1 MKQYLI
7 PFLVGVAL
15 IACGIVTF
23 QIGKAGG
30 YQRGYNEA
38 LNLPHKPDTVWK
50 VDTHFVD
57 RPVEKWR
64 EKIKEYYVEVP
75 AWDTVT
81 VHDTLWLRMQAER
94 VEYAGEDYRAT
105 ISGIEPKLESIAVFP
120 KTAYISNT
128 VVQKKKWSFGV
139 TAGPGAFFNGKDV
152 QFGVGA
158 VVGFGY
164 NF

>member
-50 VDTHFVD
+50 VDTHFVYQ
-57 RPVEKWR
+57 PVEVVKWKDR
-64 EKIKEYYVEVP
+64 ERLVYVKV
-75 AWDTVT
+75 DSLVT
-81 VHDTLWLRMQAER
+81 VHDTTYVAMER
-94 VEYAGEDYRAT
+94 EFKKYTGDHYEAQV
-105 ISGIEPKLESIAVFP
+105 SGVAPALDWIKVFP

>member
-50 VDTHFVD
+50 VDTHFVYQ
-57 RPVEKWR
+57 PVEVVKWKDR
-64 EKIKEYYVEVP
+64 ERLVYVKV
-75 AWDTVT
+75 DSLVT
-81 VHDTLWLRMQAER
+81 VHDTTYVAMER
-94 VEYAGEDYRAT
+94 EFKKYTGDHYEAQV
-105 ISGIEPKLESIAVFP
+105 SGVAPALDWIKVFP

-128 VVQKKKWSFGV
+128 VVQKKRWSWGI
-139 TAGPGAFFNGKDV
+139 TAGTGAFWNGGNV